1 MLPRKT
7 EGHLF
12 YTQPF
17 VGLGIYLQNPLSNLC
32 VFLLPAGGLT
42 PLVLVAG
49 TAVDLQYPAE
59 DGDGMLA
66 GQGVNGVQSLSECGV
81 KIAIAFF
88 KMRFSSS
95 SSALRF

>member
-12 YTQPF
+12 NAQPF
-17 VGLGIYLQNPLSNLC
+17 VSLDVDLQDPLADLH
-32 VFLLPAGGLT
+32 VFLLPPGGL
-42 PLVLVAG
+42 PPPVLVIGA
-49 TAVDLQYPAE
+49 AVDPQHPAE

-66 GQGVNGVQSLSECGV
+66 GQGVDGFQSLSECGV
-81 KIAIAFF
+81 NIAIAFF

-95 SSALRF
+95 NSALRF